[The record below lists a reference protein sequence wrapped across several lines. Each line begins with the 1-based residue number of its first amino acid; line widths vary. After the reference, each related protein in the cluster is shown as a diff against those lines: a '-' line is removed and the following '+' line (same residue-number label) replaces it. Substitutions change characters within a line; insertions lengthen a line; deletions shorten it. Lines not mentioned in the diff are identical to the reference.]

1 MTQQPQWQNHE
12 GFRAME
18 PKKQEMVLLLTQK
31 LQGKQMTDALPVLL
45 DWKQTMER
53 ENIRFTPE
61 ENEMLTELF
70 MANMTPAGR
79 RQYELI
85 KPFLKQYQRS

>member
-18 PKKQEMVLLLTQK
+18 PRKQEMVVLLTK
-31 LQGKQMTDALPVLL
+31 NLQGKKMTDALPVLL

-61 ENEMLTELF
+61 ENQLLTEIF
-70 MANMTPAGR
+70 MENMTPEGR
-79 RQYELI
+79 KQYEMI
-85 KPFLKQYQRS
+85 KPFIKKFQRS

>member
-18 PKKQEMVLLLTQK
+18 PKKQEMVLLLTK
-31 LQGKQMTDALPVLL
+31 NLQGKNINNALPVLL
-45 DWKQTMER
+45 EWKQTMER

-61 ENEMLTELF
+61 ENQLLTEIF
-70 MANMTPAGR
+70 MANMTPEGR
-79 RQYELI
+79 KQFEML
-85 KPFLKQYQRS
+85 KPFLKQYRHF